1 MIIRENR
8 RETIKSNSWKL
19 SLHVRPT
26 FSSLLYIH
34 IGFVQFFALNK
45 REKFVP
51 RANVHP
57 VEMEVFSKK
66 RKTNMFRMQH
76 PATVYIF
83 PLLALFRRYSIRPAG
98 QPVWNAFIF
107 GDGTFTADI
116 YSNSISRSGWSHG
129 ELAKYPTG
137 EEQAGWPN
145 LRKEIFVRRDEETL
159 DARTRSKVKRYFS
172 EGRSG
177 NLLVADNFRN
187 KINFLNKFW
196 QRFNLQ
202 LSKLWADVT
211 ILSSLLD
218 RFTPLGQKSSLEKR
232 GGCAYTRINP
242 RE

>member
-1 MIIRENR
+1 MSKLIEAKLEVFFTGYHARIFVEAGAKRGTMIIRENR

-83 PLLALFRRYSIRPAG
+83 PLLALFRRYSIRPAD
-98 QPVWNAFIF
+98 QPV
-107 GDGTFTADI
+107 
-116 YSNSISRSGWSHG
+116 
-129 ELAKYPTG
+129 
-137 EEQAGWPN
+137 
-145 LRKEIFVRRDEETL
+145 
-159 DARTRSKVKRYFS
+159 
-172 EGRSG
+172 
-177 NLLVADNFRN
+177 
-187 KINFLNKFW
+187 
-196 QRFNLQ
+196 
-202 LSKLWADVT
+202 
-211 ILSSLLD
+211 
-218 RFTPLGQKSSLEKR
+218 
-232 GGCAYTRINP
+232 
-242 RE
+242 